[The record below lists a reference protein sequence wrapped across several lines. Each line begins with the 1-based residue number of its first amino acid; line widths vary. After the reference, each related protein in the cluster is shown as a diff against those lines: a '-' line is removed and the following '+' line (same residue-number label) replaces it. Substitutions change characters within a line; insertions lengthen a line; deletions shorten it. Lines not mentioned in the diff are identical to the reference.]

1 MATDWYTRLV
11 LTVVAICLA
20 VLTLQS
26 FGVVGTASGSGE
38 EEGRYRLTVVPI
50 ARMAI
55 RFDSQTGT
63 SWTALFPDLKI
74 WTKIAETPSDLLD
87 AAVAGLPP
95 TPTPAGPAAAP
106 PAQSAPAPQAPAA
119 GEVPEAPP
127 DP

>member
-20 VLTLQS
+20 FLTLQS
-26 FGVVGTASGSGE
+26 LSVVGTASGSGE
-38 EEGRYRLTVVPI
+38 EEGRYRLTVVPM

-74 WTKIAETPSDLLD
+74 WTKIAETPSELLD

-95 TPTPAGPAAAP
+95 APAPEAPAAAP
-106 PAQSAPAPQAPAA
+106 PAPPAPAA
-119 GEVPEAPP
+119 EAVEKPEAPP
-127 DP
+127 NP